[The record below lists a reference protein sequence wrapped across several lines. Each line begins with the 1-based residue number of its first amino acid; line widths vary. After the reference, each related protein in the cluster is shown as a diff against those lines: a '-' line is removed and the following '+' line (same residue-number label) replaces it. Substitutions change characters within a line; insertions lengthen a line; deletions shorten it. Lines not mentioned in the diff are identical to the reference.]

1 MVIFAR
7 NVPSEA
13 GLNCP
18 LCEKKYKVRTTKKH
32 VKDIHSKSLIYK
44 CVYPLAGGEVCKYSC
59 GKRISCFIN
68 HQRRTH
74 NLKFEEMAA
83 HRYDITTHFVVEAVE
98 VSEDIHSSECLRE
111 TKVFNDET
119 MRVARKKYNE
129 KLKASKPATDE
140 DKSETPAPESERNSK
155 RKAED
160 DTLAKDVKKA
170 RKEEEVKNTHAES
183 TLPQSENVDGST
195 HAEES
200 ADDKEVIP
208 EDTGIDEDFHEEFN
222 AQQGEL
228 SDSEDD
234 GEEEAPATDSTA
246 PEFSQEEAA
255 PASGKSEPK
264 SFQEEETPENDDLGT
279 EQTISEDD
287 KWEQYYD
294 RYNFIDDSDDEDEER
309 RPEPALRRSGVGKF
323 SRELSVMVRII
334 SEDMGEA
341 NMKFWDDRSGWKK
354 FVRKLS
360 LCWHPDKNLP
370 EFKRKSEEITK
381 WIFKEKEKFE
391 LMNLS

>member
-13 GLNCP
+13 GLDCP

-32 VKDIHSKSLIYK
+32 VKDIHSKSLLYK

-59 GKRISCFIN
+59 GKRISCFLN

-83 HRYDITTHFVVEAVE
+83 HRYDITTHFVVEVVE
-98 VSEDIHSSECLRE
+98 ASEDVHSFECLRE

-140 DKSETPAPESERNSK
+140 DKSETSAPESERKSK

-160 DTLAKDVKKA
+160 DTLAKDVKKG

-195 HAEES
+195 HADES
-200 ADDKEVIP
+200 ADGVIP
-208 EDTGIDEDFHEEFN
+208 EDTGIDADFHAEFN
-222 AQQGEL
+222 SQQGEL

-234 GEEEAPATDSTA
+234 GEEEAPASC
-246 PEFSQEEAA
+246 
-255 PASGKSEPK
+255 KSEPK
-264 SFQEEETPENDDLGT
+264 YFHEEETPENDGLGT
-279 EQTISEDD
+279 DGTISEDE

-354 FVRKLS
+354 FVRKLN

-381 WIFKEKEKFE
+381 WIFKEKKKCE
-391 LMNLS
+391 LMNLSQ